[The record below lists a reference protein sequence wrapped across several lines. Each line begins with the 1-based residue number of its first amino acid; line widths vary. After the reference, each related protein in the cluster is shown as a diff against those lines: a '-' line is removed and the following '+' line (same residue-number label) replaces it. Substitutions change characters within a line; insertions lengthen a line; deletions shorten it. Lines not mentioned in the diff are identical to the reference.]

1 MRQFFSNKKLII
13 LLVSVIVCLGLIA
26 YSISG
31 SGKPPIIQRF
41 GNDITAVAGRLLSKP
56 TNGVVKF
63 VDSVEN
69 LKNTYEEN
77 QLLKSKIDGLY
88 ETEVELGNLKQDN
101 QKMKEQLELQDTL
114 SDYKK
119 INGTVISRNPDNWIN
134 QIIVDRGSQS
144 GITVGL
150 SVMADNG
157 LIGRVIEVNPAS
169 SKVQLITTSDQNN
182 SRVAASV
189 SSKEGFVHGIINGY
203 DSETNRLIMKQITTK
218 VTLKKGDKVMTSGL
232 GGVSPN
238 SLLIGSIDEVKLDSH
253 GLSQEAYVVPASDFD
268 DIRYVTFIQR
278 TAEGGE

>member
-1 MRQFFSNKKLII
+1 MRQFLSNKKLII

-31 SGKPPIIQRF
+31 NGNPPLVQRI
-41 GNDITAVAGRLLSKP
+41 GNDITATTGRLLSRP
-56 TNGVVKF
+56 TKVMVNF
-63 VDSVEN
+63 IESMEN
-69 LKNTYEEN
+69 LKNTYKEN

-88 ETEVELGNLKQDN
+88 EVEVELGNLKQDN
-101 QKMKEQLELQDTL
+101 QKMKEQLELQNTL

-134 QIIVDRGSQS
+134 QIVVDRGSQN

-157 LIGRVIEVNPAS
+157 LIGRVIEVNPTS

-189 SSKEGFVHGIINGY
+189 SSKDGFVHGIINGY
-203 DSETNRLIMKQITTK
+203 DLESNRLVMKQITTK
-218 VTLKKGDKVMTSGL
+218 VALKKGDQVMTSGL
-232 GGVSPN
+232 GGISPS
-238 SLLIGSIDEVKLDSH
+238 SLLIGTIDEVKLDSH

>member
-1 MRQFFSNKKLII
+1 
-13 LLVSVIVCLGLIA
+13 
-26 YSISG
+26 
-31 SGKPPIIQRF
+31 
-41 GNDITAVAGRLLSKP
+41 
-56 TNGVVKF
+56 
-63 VDSVEN
+63 
-69 LKNTYEEN
+69 
-77 QLLKSKIDGLY
+77 
-88 ETEVELGNLKQDN
+88 
-101 QKMKEQLELQDTL
+101 MKEQLELQDTL

-134 QIIVDRGSQS
+134 QVIVDRGSQS

-203 DSETNRLIMKQITTK
+203 DSETNRLIMKQITTE
-218 VTLKKGDKVMTSGL
+218 VVLKKGDQVMTSGL
-232 GGVSPN
+232 GGISPS

-278 TAEGGE
+278 TAESGE